1 MSLAGARAR
10 GSACGKVILLGEH
23 VVVHGA
29 PALAAGI
36 DRGARA
42 EAGVVSEG
50 SPSKLLLAG
59 DTILADPASTDA
71 RARAFAALLAEG
83 GPAPAVEV
91 EAASDLPSGGGLG
104 SSSAIGVAIAR
115 AVVALLDPPPADARA
130 AALARANAW
139 ERVFHGNPSGVDIA
153 AAATG
158 GCLRFSRAQGIRP
171 LQLRRPLDLCI
182 GWSGASS
189 STREMVEGVARLKA
203 RKPELVDS
211 AVAGVGA
218 LVDNAVLAVE
228 TGDHTGLGKLMDL
241 NQMILAG
248 LMLSTEPIEALCA
261 LARGAGALGAKLTGA
276 GGGGSVIALVNG
288 EAAAAP
294 VLAAWSAAG
303 YSGFSTRIHPTEPAA

>member
-1 MSLAGARAR
+1 MSLLASAH

-42 EAGVVSEG
+42 EARVLAEG
-50 SPSKLLLAG
+50 TPSKLLLAG
-59 DTILADPASTDA
+59 AEIPADAASTDA

-91 EAASDLPSGGGLG
+91 EAVSDLPSGGGLG

-115 AVVALLDPPPADARA
+115 AVVALGGGASSTVLDRA
-130 AALARANAW
+130 TAW

-153 AAATG
+153 AAVTG
-158 GCLRFSRAQGIRP
+158 GCLRFSRAEGIRP
-171 LQLRRPLDLCI
+171 LRLRCPLDLCI

-189 STREMVEGVARLKA
+189 STREMVEGVARLKV
-203 RKPELVDS
+203 RKPEVVDS

-228 TGDHTGLGKLMDL
+228 GGDLAGVGKLMDL

-248 LMLSTEPIEALCA
+248 LMLSTEAIETLCS
-261 LARGAGALGAKLTGA
+261 LARATGALGAKLTGA
-276 GGGGSVIALVNG
+276 GGGGSVIALVDG

-294 VLAAWSAAG
+294 VLAAWSEAG